1 MKHSNLIIA
10 TNLGTMKA
18 FRISESSVA
27 HRRQAELVQNTK
39 YIAAHKKLSELVSD
53 RPGRFRGSGVQTA
66 PNRAFGENHNLKA
79 HLKDNTIKQVT
90 EDINALIEEAEDEH
104 IYLAMPKA
112 ISHNINLHLSNRS
125 KDRIT
130 QVHIGDIVK
139 DPIEQ
144 IRAIFNV

>member
-10 TNLGTMKA
+10 TNLGAMKA
-18 FRISESSVA
+18 FRISETSVA
-27 HRRQAELVQNTK
+27 HRRHAELIQNTE
-39 YIAAHKKLSELVSD
+39 YSGAHEKLSELVSD

-79 HLKDNTIKQVT
+79 HLKDNSIKQVSN
-90 EDINALIEEAEDEH
+90 DINALIEEAEDEH
-104 IYLAMPKA
+104 VYLAMPKE
-112 ISHNINLHLSNRS
+112 ISHDINSHLSNRS

-144 IRAIFNV
+144 IRAIFNI